1 MRHAKICIIG
11 VPKGREGEMGIKNV
25 FGEIMA
31 EKFPNLKKD
40 SGIQVQKAQ
49 RIPKK
54 MNTNRC
60 TPKHVQMAKAEGGIL
75 KAANENAI

>member
-11 VPKGREGEMGIKNV
+11 VPKGREGGMGIKNV
-25 FGEIMA
+25 FDEITA

-40 SGIQVQKAQ
+40 SGIQVQKAW

-54 MNTNRC
+54 ISTNRC
-60 TPKHVQMAKAEGGIL
+60 TPKHVKMAKAEGGSL